1 MHNLLLITQALF
13 SVSLVVLILLQPGE
27 GGWTGFGQG
36 GGENYHT
43 RRGMEKV
50 IYYATMGL
58 LVLFVGN
65 SLALLLL

>member
-50 IYYATMGL
+50 IYYATML
-58 LVLFVGN
+58 LLLLFVGN